1 MTYVQFT
8 ILVPEGNDFREIHY
22 HLMDSLGFQLGGDSN
37 TLTRPHDAA
46 IATWEAIPE
55 EALYDGLQ

>member
-22 HLMDSLGFQLGGDSN
+22 HLMDSLGFQLGPEEN
-37 TLTRPHDAA
+37 TLVRAKDAA
-46 IATWEAIPE
+46 HVSWKPVE
-55 EALYDGLQ
+55 EFLGDL